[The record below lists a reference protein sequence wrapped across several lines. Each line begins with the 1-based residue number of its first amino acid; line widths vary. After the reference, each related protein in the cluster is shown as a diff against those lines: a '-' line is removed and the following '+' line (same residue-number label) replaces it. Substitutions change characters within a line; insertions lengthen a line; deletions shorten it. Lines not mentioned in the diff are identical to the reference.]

1 MDAKKLGEFIAGCRK
16 EKNMTQ
22 AELAVK
28 INVTDKAVSRW
39 ERGIGFPDINTIE
52 PLADSLGVSI
62 LELMK
67 AEKITANQVTN
78 EEAAEAIT
86 DTLHV
91 AKEQQRKERRNIFS
105 ILGSL
110 LVLLV
115 LILFLDSLQW
125 QMDMVIFTVA
135 GVVFPL
141 FCIGGFVALLGY
153 GAWRKATG
161 KTSRQTFA
169 LALALLC
176 ILVLILGLFLMI
188 GALGIGPVPN

>member
-1 MDAKKLGEFIAGCRK
+1 MDAEKLGGFIAGCRK

-39 ERGIGFPDINTIE
+39 ERGVGFPDINTIE
-52 PLADSLGVSI
+52 PLADALGVSI

-67 AEKITANQVTN
+67 AEKFTTDQVTN
-78 EEAAEAIT
+78 EEASEAIK
-86 DTLHV
+86 DTLLV
-91 AKEQQRKERRNIFS
+91 AKEQQRKERRSIFA
-105 ILGSL
+105 ILG
-110 LVLLV
+110 VLLV
-115 LILFLDSLQW
+115 LTVFILFLDGMQW

-141 FCIGGFVALLGY
+141 FCIGGFIALLGY
-153 GAWRKATG
+153 GIWRKATG
-161 KTSRQTFA
+161 KSSRQTFV

-176 ILVLILGLFLMI
+176 IMILICGLFFLI

>member
-115 LILFLDSLQW
+115 FILFLDSLQW

-153 GAWRKATG
+153 GIWRKATG

-188 GALGIGPVPN
+188 GALGIGRVPN